1 MHVGEGRRFRD
12 LTPRAPNG
20 AQYGTWR
27 GSLGI
32 TIDHVL
38 VERARGT
45 CTVHGH
51 GIGPDPGTD
60 PLDAGFEWSQLP
72 DGERRTAQI
81 DHFAITCEIALNL
94 R

>member
-1 MHVGEGRRFRD
+1 MARAIAP
-12 LTPRAPNG
+12 PRAPNG